1 MSDPIARVNLPV
13 SPVSPVNPANPV
25 SRLENNQSKPVIKRV
40 NQVNN
45 PAINRVNLV
54 NPDRVANPAG
64 REVAVSQE
72 AINLAG
78 KAVRLNRLW
87 RP

>member
-1 MSDPIARVNLPV
+1 MSAPIARVNL
-13 SPVSPVNPANPV
+13 PVSPVNPANPV

>member
-1 MSDPIARVNLPV
+1 MSDPIARVNL
-13 SPVSPVNPANPV
+13 PVSPVNPANPV

-54 NPDRVANPAG
+54 NPDRVANLAG

>member
-1 MSDPIARVNLPV
+1 MSDPIARVNL
-13 SPVSPVNPANPV
+13 PVSPVNPANPV

-54 NPDRVANPAG
+54 NPDRVVNPAG
-64 REVAVSQE
+64 RVVAASQE
-72 AINLAG
+72 AINLAA
-78 KAVRLNRLW
+78 KAARLNRLW